1 MYADTRGY
9 DKAVIQAFIRFLQR
23 VKQRDHLLTELCV
36 PVFRL
41 HTQGTVD
48 MGLKNLLVAKCVA
61 MDNMFMDESTWNHEA
76 DPNKRNLQILFDS
89 VFESPAVRTICFDAN
104 MTNGYNNRFGN
115 WTSIHNANRGRTFHC
130 FARYIAQSYVD
141 DEEFEG
147 GFVHLYIMGCKNLR
161 WIQ

>member
-23 VKQRDHLLTELCV
+23 VKQIDHLLTELSV

-89 VFESPAVRTICFDAN
+89 VFESPDVRTICFDAN
-104 MTNGYNNRFGN
+104 MTTGYNRIRK
-115 WTSIHNANRGRTFHC
+115 WKTIHKANRGRTFHC
-130 FARYIAQSYVD
+130 FARYMAHSYME
-141 DEEFEG
+141 DEEFED